1 LESRENAMHHRVLV
15 GTLICVGCISGLVLP
30 SGAAVQYAVTDMGA
44 WDVLDI
50 NQAGHAAGYVSIGPD
65 GNRGAFWSAGGLT
78 QLSTLVGTSFSFGV
92 NDLGQ
97 VAGRA
102 YANTQNTDAHAVV
115 WTNGVLQDLNAPGL
129 PKMRSA
135 WDINNAGEVIVSTG
149 SGPYLWQNG
158 QVTSLS
164 LATVQR
170 INNVGQIAG
179 TIQTSQIDYA
189 GNYVQ
194 RAALWTNGTVQDL
207 GTLGGSNSNPWAMN
221 DLGVV
226 AGQADTDHPQYPGG
240 TPVYPAIRATS
251 WDATGIHDLGAGDMS
266 YAYGINN
273 LGQIVGGATTPD
285 GMSGFGFLY
294 SGGVV
299 QNLNDLVPSGSG
311 WLLGDAWGINDSGQI
326 VGNGLLNGARHAF
339 LLTLTPEPTSLAL
352 LAIPLLAWR
361 RRRLHR

>member
-1 LESRENAMHHRVLV
+1 MHHRVLV
-15 GTLICVGCISGLVLP
+15 GTVICVACLWGLGQAA
-30 SGAAVQYAVTDMGA
+30 GAAVKYTVTDMGA

-50 NQAGHAAGYVSIGPD
+50 NQAGQAAGYVSMGPD
-65 GNRGAFWSAGGLT
+65 GNRGAFWSAGVLA
-78 QLSTLVGTSFSFGV
+78 QLSTLVGTSFAFGV

-135 WDINNAGEVIVSTG
+135 WDINNAGQVIVSTA

-226 AGQADTDHPQYPGG
+226 AGQADTDHLQYLEG
-240 TPVYPAIRATS
+240 TPVYPAIRAAF

-266 YAYGINN
+266 YAFGINN
-273 LGQIVGGATTPD
+273 LGQIVGAATASD
-285 GMSGFGFLY
+285 GKSSFAFLY
-294 SGGVV
+294 SGGMV
-299 QNLNDLVPSGSG
+299 QNLNDMIPASASVV
-311 WLLGDAWGINDSGQI
+311 LGGALGINDNGQI
-326 VGNGLLNGARHAF
+326 VAQGSLNGQGYRAF
-339 LLTLTPEPTSLAL
+339 LLTPVPEPTSLTL
-352 LAIPLLAWR
+352 LAIPFMAWYR
-361 RRRLHR
+361 RRRHQ